1 MKLSEQLRA
10 ARAHIEQPGTWNA
23 GDQDRRIGGV
33 MTHCALGAIGA
44 AYAYHHPANEKLRNA
59 LYQTLLGRHHTGN
72 LPTPTYGSSMSNAT
86 AWDKL
91 FGMGPTLGS
100 AVIAQFNNSTSQA
113 DVLALFDEAIA
124 DAERDEQPELPL
136 EIVNLLNTLPVKEL
150 ADA

>member
-23 GDQDRRIGGV
+23 GSQDRIIDGV
-33 MTHCALGAIGA
+33 MTHCALGAINASSLNDQDANAVQA
-44 AYAYHHPANEKLRNA
+44 ALQNVLRRRFMNGTIA
-59 LYQTLLGRHHTGN
+59 EA
-72 LPTPTYGSSMSNAT
+72 TYGSCMLPPHSWGVLIALEYG
-86 AWDKL
+86 A
-91 FGMGPTLGS
+91 
-100 AVIAQFNNSTSQA
+100 AIAQFNNSTSQA

-124 DAERDEQPELPL
+124 DAERDEQPQLPL